1 MLVGDTGIES
11 VCARDAGIWVGSRRG
26 PSAVVDAG
34 WPELTRSGRLEINV
48 DPEGLTRRPGT
59 QDSTSK
65 HNTCHYG
72 LLSTRLMPGHF
83 RARLSALD
91 PHSPTHCRPPFRR
104 NTTDPNMAG
113 YLYSSCVFA
122 IALCRNRLFRSST
135 LLGPGFDCA
144 ALRVSR

>member
-1 MLVGDTGIES
+1 MTFNFVRHVAS
-11 VCARDAGIWVGSRRG
+11 VRRAEARPTA
-26 PSAVVDAG
+26 
-34 WPELTRSGRLEINV
+34 
-48 DPEGLTRRPGT
+48 
-59 QDSTSK
+59 
-65 HNTCHYG
+65 HH
-72 LLSTRLMPGHF
+72 GHF